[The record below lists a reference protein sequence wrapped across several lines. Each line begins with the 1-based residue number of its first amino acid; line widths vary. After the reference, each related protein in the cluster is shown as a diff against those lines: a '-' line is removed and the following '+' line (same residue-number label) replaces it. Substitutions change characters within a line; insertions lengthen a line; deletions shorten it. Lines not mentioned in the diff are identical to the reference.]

1 MSALDR
7 GRLAKVLAMLAS
19 PHPGEV
25 VAAAQTAQKCLRAA
39 GITWAE
45 LLSSKNLHR
54 RVALLEAKVNALE
67 LLNHRLRAENHALQL
82 HGARI
87 GGPAFT
93 NRGVTALAIL
103 ITLIFPIWVLI
114 FLCVD

>member
-1 MSALDR
+1 MSTLDR

-25 VAAAQTAQKCLRAA
+25 MAAAQTAQNCLRAA

-45 LLSSKNLHR
+45 LLSSKTLHR
-54 RVALLEAKVNALE
+54 RVSLLEAKVNALQ

-87 GGPAFT
+87 REPVFT
-93 NRGVTALAIL
+93 NRAVTALAVL
-103 ITLIFPIWVLI
+103 ITFIFPIWVLI